1 MNVFVKLVT
10 TEFRTALREPVYL
23 FFVVLFPVILISI
36 LGAIPDF
43 REPSAEL
50 GGLRVVDIYAG
61 IVIALSVA
69 MIGLQGMPTVL
80 ANYRE
85 KGILRRLATTPVRPI
100 ALLGA
105 QLVFSAITVV
115 LSTILVFT
123 VSGIAYG
130 VPLPKSPIA
139 FLLAVVLAV
148 CGVFAVGLLIAAL
161 APSGKAA
168 NAVGLIL
175 FFPLMFLAGLY
186 APREV
191 MPDIIQR
198 IADFTP
204 LAAGERLMHE
214 AMTGQWPNL
223 LSVTVLLGYLLI
235 FGAAAAKLFRWE

>member
-1 MNVFVKLVT
+1 MNVFGKLVA
-10 TEFRTALREPVYL
+10 TEFRTALREPAYL
-23 FFVVLFPVILISI
+23 FFAGLFPVILIAI
-36 LGAIPDF
+36 LGAVPSF
-43 REPSAEL
+43 REPSDAL
-50 GGLRVVDIYAG
+50 GGLRVVDVYAG
-61 IVIALSVA
+61 IVVALSIA
-69 MIGLQGMPTVL
+69 MIGLQGLPTVL

-105 QLVFSAITVV
+105 QLVFSGVIVV
-115 LSTILVFT
+115 ISSVLVF
-123 VSGIAYG
+123 VVAGLAYD
-130 VPLPKSPIA
+130 VPLPQSPLA
-139 FLLAVVLAV
+139 FLLAVLLAV
-148 CGVFAVGLLIAAL
+148 VGVFSVGLVIAAL

-168 NAVGLIL
+168 NAIGLIL

-191 MPDIIQR
+191 MPQVIQN

-214 AMTGQWPNL
+214 AMTGHWPNL
-223 LSVTVLLGYLLI
+223 LSVTVLLGYLLV

>member
-1 MNVFVKLVT
+1 MKVFRKLVVA
-10 TEFRTALREPVYL
+10 EFRTALREPVY
-23 FFVVLFPVILISI
+23 FFFAFLFPVILITI
-36 LGAIPDF
+36 LGAVPSF

-50 GGLRVVDIYAG
+50 GGLRVVDVYAG
-61 IVIALSVA
+61 IVIALSIA

-80 ANYRE
+80 ATYRE
-85 KGILRRLATTPVRPI
+85 KGILRRLATTPVSPV

-105 QLVFSAITVV
+105 QLTFSAITVV
-115 LSTILVFT
+115 LSSIMVFL
-123 VSGIAYG
+123 VSGIIYG
-130 VPLPKSPIA
+130 VPLPESPLA
-139 FLLAVVLAV
+139 FLVAVLLAVI
-148 CGVFAVGLLIAAL
+148 GVFAVGLLIAAL

-168 NAVGLIL
+168 NAIGLIL

-191 MPDIIQR
+191 MPDVVQR

-214 AMTGQWPNL
+214 AMTGHWPNL

>member
-1 MNVFVKLVT
+1 MNVFGKLVVS
-10 TEFRTALREPVYL
+10 EFRTALREPVY
-23 FFVVLFPVILISI
+23 FFFAALFPLVLIMI
-36 LGAIPDF
+36 LGAVPSF

-50 GGLRVVDIYAG
+50 GGLRVVDVYAG
-61 IVIALSVA
+61 IVIALSIA

-85 KGILRRLATTPVRPI
+85 KGILRRLATTPVSPI

-105 QLVFSAITVV
+105 QLAFSAITVV
-115 LSTILVFT
+115 LSSVLVFT
-123 VSGIAYG
+123 VAGIVYG
-130 VPLPKSPIA
+130 VPLPESPLA
-139 FLLAVVLAV
+139 FLLAVLLAV
-148 CGVFAVGLLIAAL
+148 IGVFALGLLIAAV

-168 NAVGLIL
+168 NAIGLIL

-191 MPDIIQR
+191 MPDWVQR
-198 IADFTP
+198 VADFTP

-223 LSVTVLLGYLLI
+223 LSVTVLAGYLAI
-235 FGAAAAKLFRWE
+235 FGLAAAKLFRWE

>member
-1 MNVFVKLVT
+1 MNVFAKLVA
-10 TEFRTALREPVYL
+10 TEFRTAFREPVYL
-23 FFVVLFPVILISI
+23 FFAALFPVVLIAI
-36 LGAIPDF
+36 LGAVPAF
-43 REPSAEL
+43 REPSAEF
-50 GGLRVVDIYAG
+50 GGLRTVDVYAG

-85 KGILRRLATTPVRPI
+85 KGILRRLATTPVRPV

-115 LSTILVFT
+115 FSSILVF
-123 VSGIAYG
+123 VVAGLAYG
-130 VPLPKSPIA
+130 VPLPESPIA

-148 CGVFAVGLLIAAL
+148 AGVFAVGLLIASL

-168 NAVGLIL
+168 NAIGLIL

-191 MPDIIQR
+191 MPDVVQT
-198 IADFTP
+198 IADYTP

-214 AMTGQWPNL
+214 AMTGHWPNL
-223 LSVTVLLGYLLI
+223 LSVTVLVGYLLV